1 MEDRV
6 NHPAHYALPGLGVE
20 SIDVVKAV
28 LGSEGFKKFCRG
40 NALKYLI
47 RADKKGG
54 AEDLQKARVYITWE
68 IGTDGEKE
76 QSKDVVNE
84 PKPTWDVGKAIALWN
99 EGWIVDVI
107 LDKLRLDG
115 KAPTKAQFVA
125 YMVQHPEEFQE
136 RR

>member
-6 NHPAHYALPGLGVE
+6 NHPAHYDLPGLGVE

-76 QSKDVVNE
+76 Q
-84 PKPTWDVGKAIALWN
+84 
-99 EGWIVDVI
+99 
-107 LDKLRLDG
+107 
-115 KAPTKAQFVA
+115 
-125 YMVQHPEEFQE
+125 YPEEFQE